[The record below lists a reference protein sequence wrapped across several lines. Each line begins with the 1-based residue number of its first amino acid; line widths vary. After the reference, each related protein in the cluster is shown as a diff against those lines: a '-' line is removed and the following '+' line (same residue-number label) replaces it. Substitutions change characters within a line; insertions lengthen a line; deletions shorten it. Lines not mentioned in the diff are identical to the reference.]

1 MSDQARL
8 RPLAD
13 IVELRS
19 EKLSGRKPH
28 DAPYLGLEHIDSD
41 SGHLNGVGAAT
52 DSVSTNCVFL
62 RGDILFGKLRPNLRK
77 CVQAPFDGFGSTDIL
92 VLRPVDTID
101 RSFAVWVFQ
110 QEAVFRRAEQTAIG
124 TKMPRT
130 SWHDLKQIQV
140 FLPET
145 SMEQRRIAQI
155 LDALDTAIRETET
168 LIAKLRKIKAGLLH
182 DLLTRGID
190 ENGELPQSGHCV
202 ESCRERAPLA
212 EYLSTVQYGISSSLA
227 DRGAIPILRMQNLCE
242 GRMNLTDLK
251 YSDSLEARKLLLRS
265 GDVLFNRTNSMEHVG
280 RTALWRGELPT
291 ASFASYLV
299 RLVPNHARL
308 LPEYLNLWLNWKP
321 TQTSIRR
328 FATPGVQQ
336 VNINPTN
343 LQRTVIELPKDTE
356 EQRRIVDRLASHE
369 NAIASE
375 IRMLEKLRAL
385 KSGLMHDLL
394 TGRVRVPSLGT
405 TA

>member
-1 MSDQARL
+1 MCKQAPL
-8 RPLAD
+8 KPLAD
-13 IVELRS
+13 IVELRT
-19 EKLSGRKPH
+19 EKFSGRK
-28 DAPYLGLEHIDSD
+28 APDSLYLGLDHIESE
-41 SGHLNGVGAAT
+41 SGHLNGVGTAT
-52 DSVSTNCVFL
+52 DSVSTNCVFAP
-62 RGDILFGKLRPNLRK
+62 GDILFGKLRPNLRK
-77 CVQAPFDGFGSTDIL
+77 CVQASFDGFGSTDIL
-92 VLRPVDTID
+92 VLRPLPAVD
-101 RSFAVWVFQ
+101 RRFAAWVFQ
-110 QEAVFRRAEQTAIG
+110 EEAVFRRAEQTAIG

-130 SWHDLKQIQV
+130 SWRDLRQIEV
-140 FLPET
+140 FIPDSET
-145 SMEQRRIAQI
+145 EQRRIAEI

-190 ENGELPQSGHCV
+190 VNGELPQSGHRV
-202 ESCRERAPLA
+202 QVCRERAPLA

-251 YSDSLEARKLLLRS
+251 YSDSVEARKLLLRP

-280 RTALWRGELPT
+280 RTALWRGELTT

-328 FATPGVQQ
+328 FATPPVFSCLWGQF
-336 VNINPTN
+336 
-343 LQRTVIELPKDTE
+343 
-356 EQRRIVDRLASHE
+356 
-369 NAIASE
+369 
-375 IRMLEKLRAL
+375 
-385 KSGLMHDLL
+385 G
-394 TGRVRVPSLGT
+394 GY
-405 TA
+405 